1 MKVSALCA
9 IALVLTSCV
18 SKEPDTDVSPVPD
31 AAMTIVKAKEIL
43 PIGGTE
49 IFWENNDAIA
59 LRCQYDNEKEP
70 ISCIYTTSLAAPK
83 ATAVFKNT
91 SDTKYP
97 TKTGDK
103 YIAIYPASLD
113 YIKWGIGSE
122 VIVAPKPVQIV
133 NKKKIDRS
141 SSIMIATS
149 KDSEFSFAH
158 VVSYLK
164 FTVSSKTSSF
174 YKLNITSGDKSQYI
188 TSRIRVNFEDGFTYS
203 LDVHDAAGGVNE
215 QAKENV
221 SIETYD
227 HSFFSP
233 GTYMVA
239 INPDT
244 YEKGF
249 KITFE
254 NRAGSI
260 AIYEHTGTYRLKP
273 GDVIDIGEI
282 GTLDFHVSPY
292 FYPQTE
298 TGMILKQSASEIKNV
313 LWDTTYN
320 VTNGLDYYQ
329 MKVQTSA
336 DEKLDVYLLRTD
348 LSKDLDIKVAVSSES
363 TSSEWHTQTLTQ
375 MAANIDSVSEPVYA
389 MINADFCDN
398 RPPIRP
404 RGPVHMDG
412 EVCCATYSL
421 DPEYTQQGLSYVG
434 VTYDGI
440 MSIGTRNEYEYDKS
454 SLKECTGA
462 GVILIQNSEIVAW
475 GSSRDPRTGIGY
487 TPENIVWMLAVDGR
501 HKGTEGMTYLEMAS
515 IFSSL
520 GCKAAV
526 NMDGGGSTEMIVR
539 NPKTDIIEICNWP
552 SDPTNGD
559 GGQERPR
566 PNAWAIVKK

>member
-1 MKVSALCA
+1 MKVWAFSVV
-9 IALVLTSCV
+9 ALVLTSCV

-31 AAMTIVKAKEIL
+31 AAMTTITANKIVPVGGVEIL
-43 PIGGTE
+43 
-49 IFWENNDAIA
+49 WENKDAIA
-59 LRCQYDNEKEP
+59 LRSQHENESEP
-70 ISCIYTTSLAAPK
+70 TSCIYTTSLAAPK

-91 SDTKYP
+91 SDIKYP

-122 VIVAPKPVQIV
+122 VIVAPKSVQIV
-133 NKKKIDRS
+133 NKKKIDKS

-164 FTVSSKTSSF
+164 FTVTSKTSPF
-174 YKLNITSGDKSQYI
+174 YKMTVSSGDDSQYMI
-188 TSRIRVNFEDGFTYS
+188 SRIRVNFEDGFTYC
-203 LDVHDAAGGVNE
+203 LEEHDQAGNINA
-215 QAKENV
+215 QTKENV
-221 SIETYD
+221 SIATSD
-227 HSFFSP
+227 QSNFSS
-233 GTYMVA
+233 GTYLIA

-244 YEKGF
+244 YQKGF
-249 KITFE
+249 KLTFE
-254 NRAGSI
+254 DRPGST
-260 AIYEHTGTYRLKP
+260 AIIERSGSFTLKP
-273 GDVIDIGEI
+273 GDVIDIGEL
-282 GTLDFHVSPY
+282 GAMNFQKSPH

-298 TGMILKQSASEIKNV
+298 TGTVIKGNASKIKDI

-329 MKVQTSA
+329 MRIQTDA
-336 DEKLDVYLLRTD
+336 DEKMDLYLLRTD
-348 LSKDLDIKVAVSSES
+348 LSKGLDMKVAVSSES
-363 TSSEWHTQTLTQ
+363 TPLEWYTQTLTQ
-375 MAANIDSVSEPVYA
+375 MAANIDSWDKPVYA

-412 EVCCATYSL
+412 EVWCPTYSL
-421 DPEYTQQGLSYVG
+421 DPDYDQQGVSYVG
-434 VTYDGI
+434 VTHDGKI
-440 MSIGTRNEYEYDKS
+440 RIGTRMEYEYDKS
-454 SLKECTGA
+454 TLKECTGA
-462 GVILIQNSEIVAW
+462 GVILVQNSEIIAW
-475 GSSRDPRTGIGY
+475 GASRDPRTGIGY
-487 TPENIVWMLAVDGR
+487 TPENIVWMLVVDGR
-501 HKGTEGMTYLEMAS
+501 HKGTEGMTYMEMGS
-515 IFSSL
+515 IFSAL
-520 GCKAAV
+520 GCCTAV